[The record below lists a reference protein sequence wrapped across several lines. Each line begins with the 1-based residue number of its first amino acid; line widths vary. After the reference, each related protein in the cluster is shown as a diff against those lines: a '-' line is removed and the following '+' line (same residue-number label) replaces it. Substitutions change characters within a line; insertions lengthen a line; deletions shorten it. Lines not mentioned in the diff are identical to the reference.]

1 MSSENKDNLK
11 INLTDAATKAG
22 VQGIDVEAM
31 LGEMKNEVSPRDSL
45 LMKGAEVFKVPI
57 PTTDE
62 LALEEP
68 IGRTRN
74 YTGISELP
82 QAVRSMDEA
91 IDEAYSANIPTID
104 IDDATLE
111 HGTVPLDFGT
121 GLSKAEI
128 VGDKGLTGIDS
139 IPPGD
144 DLEARRQAYVQ
155 RFHDAPPS
163 LEA

>member
-1 MSSENKDNLK
+1 MSSENKNDLQ
-11 INLTDAATKAG
+11 IDLTDAATKAG

-31 LGEMKNEVSPRDSL
+31 LEKMKGEVSPRDSL
-45 LMKGAEVFKVPI
+45 LMKGAEVFMTPI
-57 PTTDE
+57 PTNEE
-62 LALEEP
+62 LASEKSFSA
-68 IGRTRN
+68 RN
-74 YTGISELP
+74 NTGITETP
-82 QAVRSMDEA
+82 AAVEAMDEA

-111 HGTVPLDFGT
+111 HGTVPLDFDT